1 MDKLN
6 EADLEKSSLGFF
18 KYVFNFDEEN
28 KHNLM
33 NMVQYTL
40 LSIIPV
46 IIILRLIKHI
56 VPEEDETKG
65 SLEISIECIGQIV
78 LIILAIWFT
87 NKIIR
92 YIPTYSGEYYGKF
105 NETNFIIPFIII
117 LATMQTKLG
126 AKLNILIDRVIDLWH
141 GKKEGQQGQ
150 QQQQGQ
156 GQGQGQN
163 VVRVSQ
169 PFSGGGQRP
178 VTQADY
184 LDRSQLLPSNPQLSA
199 MPNQQQNPD
208 FNSMYPN
215 NPTPMPGAM
224 QPGGGMMM
232 EPVAANEGG
241 GWGSVW

>member
-1 MDKLN
+1 MDKV
-6 EADLEKSSLGFF
+6 SSSVKAVHDDSLSFF
-18 KYVFNFDEEN
+18 KYVFNFDDDN
-28 KHNLM
+28 KSNLL
-33 NMVQYTL
+33 NMVQYAI

-46 IIILRLIKHI
+46 LLILKATKHF
-56 VPEEDETKG
+56 VPAEDETKG
-65 SLEISIECIGQIV
+65 SLEISIECIGQIL

-141 GKKEGQQGQ
+141 GKKEPMQQQGQ
-150 QQQQGQ
+150 GQQ

-169 PFSGGGQRP
+169 PFAGGGQRP

-224 QPGGGMMM
+224 QPGMMM

>member
-6 EADLEKSSLGFF
+6 DVDSEKSSLGFF

-28 KHNLM
+28 KHNIM
-33 NMVQYTL
+33 NMIQYTL

-46 IIILRLIKHI
+46 LITLRLIKHI

-65 SLEISIECIGQIV
+65 SLEITVECVGQII
-78 LIILAIWFT
+78 LIIMAIWFT

-126 AKLNILIDRVIDLWH
+126 AKLNILIDRTIGLWK
-141 GKKEGQQGQ
+141 GKKEEPIQPQQGQ
-150 QQQQGQ
+150 
-156 GQGQGQN
+156 QGQGQN
-163 VVRVSQ
+163 VVRVTQ
-169 PFSGGGQRP
+169 PFAGGQRQIN
-178 VTQADY
+178 QADY
-184 LDRSQLLPSNPQLSA
+184 LDRNQLLPSNPQLTA
-199 MPNQQQNPD
+199 MPQQQQQQQQNPD

-224 QPGGGMMM
+224 QPGGGIM
-232 EPVAANEGG
+232 EPMAANEGG
-241 GWGSVW
+241 GWGSIW

>member
-6 EADLEKSSLGFF
+6 ETDSEKSSLGFL

-65 SLEISIECIGQIV
+65 SLEISIECIGQII
-78 LIILAIWFT
+78 LIVLAIWFT

-150 QQQQGQ
+150 QQQGQ

-169 PFSGGGQRP
+169 PFAGGGQRP

-184 LDRSQLLPSNPQLSA
+184 LDRSQLLPSNPQLSS

-208 FNSMYPN
+208 FNNMYQN
-215 NPTPMPGAM
+215 NPTQMPGAM
-224 QPGGGMMM
+224 QPGGGMPM
-232 EPVAANEGG
+232 EPMAANEGG

>member
-6 EADLEKSSLGFF
+6 DTDSEKSSLGFF

-33 NMVQYTL
+33 NMIQYTL
-40 LSIIPV
+40 LSVIPV

-65 SLEISIECIGQIV
+65 SLEISIECIGQIL
-78 LIILAIWFT
+78 LIVLAIWFT

-126 AKLNILIDRVIDLWH
+126 AKLNILIDRAIDLWH
-141 GKKEGQQGQ
+141 GKKEGLQNQQ

-156 GQGQGQN
+156 QQGQN
-163 VVRVSQ
+163 VVRISQ
-169 PFSGGGQRP
+169 PFAGGGQRP

-184 LDRSQLLPSNPQLSA
+184 LDRSQLLPSNPQLSS

-208 FNSMYPN
+208 FNSMYQN

-224 QPGGGMMM
+224 QPGMMM

>member
-6 EADLEKSSLGFF
+6 DSDTEKSSLGFF

-46 IIILRLIKHI
+46 IIILRLIKNI
-56 VPEEDETKG
+56 IPEEDETKG
-65 SLEISIECIGQIV
+65 SLEITVECVGQIL

-126 AKLNILIDRVIDLWH
+126 AKLNILIDRVINLWH
-141 GKKEGQQGQ
+141 GKKEGM

-156 GQGQGQN
+156 QQGQGQN

-169 PFSGGGQRP
+169 PFAGGQRP

-184 LDRSQLLPSNPQLSA
+184 LDRSQLLPTNTQLTA
-199 MPNQQQNPD
+199 MPSQQQQNPD
-208 FNSMYPN
+208 FNSMYQN

-224 QPGGGMMM
+224 QPGMMM
-232 EPVAANEGG
+232 EPMAANEGG

>member
-1 MDKLN
+1 MDKLH
-6 EADLEKSSLGFF
+6 EADSEKSSLGFF

-33 NMVQYTL
+33 NMMQYTL

-65 SLEISIECIGQIV
+65 SLEISIECIGQIL

-87 NKIIR
+87 NKVIR

-150 QQQQGQ
+150 QQQGQ

-169 PFSGGGQRP
+169 PFAGGGQRP

-215 NPTPMPGAM
+215 NPNPMPGAM
-224 QPGGGMMM
+224 HPGGGMIM
-232 EPVAANEGG
+232 EPMAANEGG

>member
-6 EADLEKSSLGFF
+6 DADTEKSSLGFF

-28 KHNLM
+28 KHNIM
-33 NMVQYTL
+33 NMIQYTL

-46 IIILRLIKHI
+46 LITLRLIKHI

-65 SLEISIECIGQIV
+65 SLEITVECIGQII
-78 LIILAIWFT
+78 LIIMAIWFT

-126 AKLNILIDRVIDLWH
+126 AKLNILIDRTIGLWK
-141 GKKEGQQGQ
+141 GKKEEPMQPQQGQ
-150 QQQQGQ
+150 QVQGQ
-156 GQGQGQN
+156 QGQGQN
-163 VVRVSQ
+163 VVRVTQ
-169 PFSGGGQRP
+169 PFAGGQRQIN
-178 VTQADY
+178 QADY
-184 LDRSQLLPSNPQLSA
+184 LDRNQLLPSNPQLTA
-199 MPNQQQNPD
+199 MPQQQNPD

-215 NPTPMPGAM
+215 NPTPMPGSM
-224 QPGGGMMM
+224 HPGGGIM
-232 EPVAANEGG
+232 EPMAANEGG

>member
-6 EADLEKSSLGFF
+6 DSDTEKSSLGFF

-46 IIILRLIKHI
+46 IIILRLIKNI
-56 VPEEDETKG
+56 IPEEDETKG
-65 SLEISIECIGQIV
+65 SLEITVECVGQIL

-141 GKKEGQQGQ
+141 GKKEGMQ
-150 QQQQGQ
+150 QQ
-156 GQGQGQN
+156 QGQGQN

-169 PFSGGGQRP
+169 PFAGGQRP

-184 LDRSQLLPSNPQLSA
+184 LDRSQLLPTNTQLTA
-199 MPNQQQNPD
+199 MPSQQQQNPD
-208 FNSMYPN
+208 FNSMYQN

-224 QPGGGMMM
+224 QPGMMM
-232 EPVAANEGG
+232 EPMAANEGG